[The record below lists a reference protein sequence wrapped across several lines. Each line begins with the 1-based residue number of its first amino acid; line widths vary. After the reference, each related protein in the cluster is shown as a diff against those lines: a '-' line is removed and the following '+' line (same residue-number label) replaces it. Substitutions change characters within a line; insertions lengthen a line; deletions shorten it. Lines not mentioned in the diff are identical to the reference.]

1 MALQSNYDHIK
12 GLLWHQTISST
23 VDNPPSQLLAEK
35 QTQNSL
41 EKKKCIDP
49 HAVFTS
55 TTDSSTL
62 AATQKVVD
70 LHLRISTATARKLG
84 DGNLIVQFIWIS
96 GKSEQSS
103 WSVQNNNQLHQSSDT
118 ATLSIKV
125 VPHLPSPGHKPKYNN
140 WSMKQ

>member
-1 MALQSNYDHIK
+1 MEPHFIRTANDRTSTVNRNENRSVQLLMALQSNSDHIK
-12 GLLWHQTISST
+12 GLLRHQTTSSI

-41 EKKKCIDP
+41 EKKIKKCIDP

-70 LHLRISTATARKLG
+70 LHLWITTATARKLG
-84 DGNLIVQFIWIS
+84 EENSIS

-103 WSVQNNNQLHQSSDT
+103 
-118 ATLSIKV
+118 
-125 VPHLPSPGHKPKYNN
+125 
-140 WSMKQ
+140 